1 MEAVP
6 REILKVA
13 LPGGRRL
20 EVGRRTL
27 VMGVLN
33 VTPDSFSDGGR
44 WADPE
49 RALRHARGMVRSGA
63 DLVDVG
69 GESTRPGADPVS
81 AKEELRRTVPVVEA
95 LCADKIL
102 VSVDTSKGA
111 VAEAAL
117 RAGAAIVND
126 VTALRDRATARAA
139 AKHGAGVILMHMQGA
154 PRTMQ
159 KAPRYGDVVGDIVA
173 FLRERL
179 DFALRAGIGRDKLF
193 VDPGIGFGKTA
204 EHNETIL
211 RRLGE
216 LRRLGRPVVVG
227 TSRKRFIGN
236 ALGGRGIGDRLF
248 GTAATVAA
256 AVLRGA
262 DVVRVHDVREMAD
275 VARMTDVL
283 R

>member
-1 MEAVP
+1 
-6 REILKVA
+6 
-13 LPGGRRL
+13 LPGGRWL
-20 EVGRRTL
+20 DVGRRTL

-44 WADPE
+44 WLDPD
-49 RALRHARGMVRSGA
+49 RALRHARDMVRHGA
-63 DLVDVG
+63 DLIDVG
-69 GESTRPGADPVS
+69 GESTRPGAGPVP
-81 AKEELRRTVPVVEA
+81 AREELRRVVPVVEA
-95 LCADKIL
+95 LAAEGIL
-102 VSVDTSKGA
+102 VSVDTSKGV

-117 RAGAAIVND
+117 RAGAAVVND

-139 AKHGAGVILMHMQGA
+139 ARHGAGVILMHMKGE

-159 KAPRYGDVVGDIVA
+159 KAPRYENVMAEIAD
-173 FLRERL
+173 FLRARL
-179 DFALRAGIGRDKLF
+179 EFALRAGIGRDKLF

-216 LRRLGRPVVVG
+216 LRQLGHPVVVG
-227 TSRKRFIGN
+227 TSRKRFIGT

-262 DVVRVHDVREMAD
+262 DVVRVHDVREMSD